1 MEHGDRRQIQ
11 GIAGVIVK
19 GADAPLAEDD
29 LFIAVGHD
37 VLGTHQ
43 QFLQG
48 VGKAT
53 LEEDG
58 LAELAQLPQKVEIL
72 HIPCAYLQ
80 YIHVIKE
87 GQVHHTHDLGDD
99 GQAGLLPGNFQQ
111 FQTLGLQTGEII
123 RRGAGLE
130 GAAPEHI
137 GTGGLHRLGHRHDLF
152 LRFHGAGTGHD
163 AEVSAADLH
172 VADLY
177 HGVLRVEFAVAAL
190 KRLSDPLYGI
200 HNVETGYQV
209 HIHLGGI
216 AHQSQNGL
224 VLALGHMDVQPQILE
239 PIHQLFTVFLGNTWL
254 QRNDHNGFL
263 L

>member
-80 YIHVIKE
+80 YIHILKE
-87 GQVHHTHDLGDD
+87 GQVHHAHDLGDN
-99 GQAGLLPGNFQQ
+99 GQTGLQPGDLQQ
-111 FQTLGLQTGEII
+111 FQTFGLQAGEVIG
-123 RRGAGLE
+123 RGAGLE
-130 GAAPEHI
+130 GTAPEHI
-137 GTGGLHRLGHRHDLF
+137 GPGGLHRLGHRHDLL
-152 LRFHGAGTGHD
+152 LRFHGAGTRHD
-163 AEVSAADLH
+163 AEASAADLH
-172 VADLY
+172 IAHLY
-177 HGVLRVEFAVAAL
+177 HGILRVKFAVAAL
-190 KRLSDPLYGI
+190 ERLCDPLYGI

-209 HIHLGGI
+209 HIHLGGV

-224 VLALGHMDVQPQILE
+224 VLALGHMDVQAQILE
-239 PIHQLFTVFLGNTWL
+239 PIHQLFTAFLGNTRL